1 MKRIMLTVY
10 ILFLTGGFL
19 TTLQAQPSQQLVS
32 VMVSPDHADWKYTL
46 KEEAVFNV
54 HIYKNDCL
62 LQGVTIDYELGPEC
76 FPDVKKKGV
85 ILKDGK
91 LVLKASMKEAGFLRC
106 KVVARIDGKSYEGLA
121 TVAYAE
127 DRIMPMTKEPADFDT
142 FWANAIEE
150 ARKTPLQPELRL
162 LPDKCTP
169 TLNVYEASFQNDRAN
184 SRIYG
189 LLYIPK
195 KEGKYP
201 AVLQVPGAG
210 FRPRDGVNFGDEVI
224 AFEIDIHGVPATYP
238 KEFYTRLGAGPLKGY
253 ASVNKNDRDNHY
265 YKRVYVGCVRAVDFI
280 FSLPEFNGKT
290 VGVTGGSQGGALS
303 IVTAALDPRIKF
315 VSALYPALCDFSGY
329 LHNRAGGWPHYYRN
343 AKPLP
348 GEVEALS
355 YYDVVNFARR
365 IRVPGW
371 YSWGFNDAT
380 CPPTSTFAAYNVI
393 TAPKELHLF
402 PKTGHWTYPEQQA
415 LRHTWLREQYEK

>member
-1 MKRIMLTVY
+1 MLTVY
-10 ILFLTGGFL
+10 ILFLMGGLL
-19 TTLQAQPSQQLVS
+19 TALQAQPSQQLVS
-32 VMVSPDHADWKYTL
+32 VMISPDHADWKYSL

-76 FPDVKKKGV
+76 FPDVKEKGV
-85 ILKDGK
+85 VLKDGK
-91 LVLKASMKEAGFLRC
+91 LVLKGSMKEAGFLRC
-106 KVVARIDGKSYEGLA
+106 KVVARVDGKSYEGLA

-127 DRIMPMTKEPADFDT
+127 DRIMPMTKDPADFDM

-169 TLNVYEASFQNDRAN
+169 TLDVYEASFQNDRAN

-195 KEGKYP
+195 KAGKYP

-210 FRPRDGVNFGDEVI
+210 FRPRDGVDFGDEVI
-224 AFEIDIHGVPATYP
+224 AFEIDIHGVPATLP

-253 ASVNKNDRDNHY
+253 PSVNKNDRDTHY

-329 LHNRAGGWPHYYRN
+329 LHYRAGGWPHYYRN

-415 LRHTWLREQYEK
+415 LRHAWLREQYEK

>member
-1 MKRIMLTVY
+1 MKRVFL
-10 ILFLTGGFL
+10 ILFILCLWGGGGMML
-19 TTLQAQPSQQLVS
+19 SAQPAERLVS
-32 VMVSPDHADWKYTL
+32 VMVSPDHADWKYKL
-46 KEEAVFNV
+46 GEEAVFSV
-54 HIYKNDCL
+54 HIYKHDCL
-62 LQGVTIDYELGPEC
+62 LQGVTVDYELGPEC
-76 FPDVKKKGV
+76 YADTKKKGV
-85 ILKDGK
+85 VLKDGK
-91 LVLKASMKEAGFLRC
+91 LVLKASMKEPGFLRC
-106 KVVARIDGKSYEGLA
+106 KVVARVDGVNYEGLA

-127 DRIMPMTKEPADFDT
+127 DRIFSKTKDPVDFDK
-142 FWANAIEE
+142 FWADAIEE
-150 ARKTPLQPELRL
+150 ARKTPLLPELNL
-162 LPDKCTP
+162 LPDKCTS
-169 TLNVYEASFQNDRAN
+169 TLNVYEASFQNDRTN

-195 KEGKYP
+195 KPGKYP

-224 AFEIDIHGVPATYP
+224 ALEIDIHGVPVTHR
-238 KEFYTRLGAGPLKGY
+238 KEFYTQLGAGPLRNY
-253 ASVNKNDRDNHY
+253 SSVNKNNRDTHY
-265 YKRVYVGCVRAVDFI
+265 YKRVYVGCVRAVDFL
-280 FSLPEFNGKT
+280 FSLPEFNGRT

-365 IRVPGW
+365 VRVPGW
-371 YSWGFNDAT
+371 YSWGFNDVT
-380 CPPTSTFAAYNVI
+380 CPPTSMFAAYNEI